1 MNIMSSRENKDI
13 DLPFERKK
21 VNNEDNPKY
30 VDLLDEDKAIAGQ
43 KYTCVS
49 FISPENIIKRKETFF
64 FENFLKK
71 WEINKSMEKFI
82 DFLSFISYKYNLTF
96 DDISNDFKE
105 FANDEKEILN
115 KSNMDDDYKTFVD
128 NNEEELEKSF
138 NAEHKFVTSTRG
150 IKIRGSFPTLEEA
163 ELRAKM
169 LRETDPNHDIYVGP
183 VGIWIPWNPEA
194 YKTGKVEYMEEEM
207 NALMKEKNNND
218 ANAKKEF
225 DERVKE
231 SKTSAIK
238 DNVEKAEKSGNKLT
252 QAIDNE
258 GNLIGINNNSQV
270 SNINENTETEDIS
283 TADIC
288 KELFEGD
295 NVVLGKTDNG
305 KSALI
310 SGPFATK
317 AD

>member
-1 MNIMSSRENKDI
+1 MSSRENKDI

-21 VNNEDNPKY
+21 INNEDNPKY

-105 FANDEKEILN
+105 FANDEKELLN
-115 KSNMDDDYKTFVD
+115 KSNMDNDYKTFVD

-138 NAEHKFVTSTRG
+138 NAEYKFVTSTRG

-169 LRETDPNHDIYVGP
+169 LREADPNHDIYVGP

-194 YKTGKVEYMEEEM
+194 YKTGKVEYLHHIMWVM
-207 NALMKEKNNND
+207 
-218 ANAKKEF
+218 
-225 DERVKE
+225 
-231 SKTSAIK
+231 
-238 DNVEKAEKSGNKLT
+238 
-252 QAIDNE
+252 
-258 GNLIGINNNSQV
+258 
-270 SNINENTETEDIS
+270 
-283 TADIC
+283 
-288 KELFEGD
+288 
-295 NVVLGKTDNG
+295 
-305 KSALI
+305 
-310 SGPFATK
+310 
-317 AD
+317 